1 MSFEKYMHHITTF
14 PKVHFHQSS
23 NFLHTPLC
31 GQPLSTT
38 LHSCHFYHHRL
49 VLLALQPHI
58 NGTISVCIL
67 QCLAYF
73 TQHVTEI
80 NLCCVSE
87 VHYFLNEWIVF
98 HCMDITVYLSI
109 YLLMFQFE
117 AIMTKDAM
125 NINVQ
130 VFLWTYVFIS
140 LGWIPIWE
148 IAGSHAKFMFNC
160 IRNCQP
166 AFQSGCT
173 ILQFHQ
179 QCESS
184 NCFIFILTLIINL

>member
-73 TQHVTEI
+73 TQYVTEI
-80 NLCCVSE
+80 NLCCVSK
-87 VHYFLNEWIVF
+87 VHYFLNGWIVF
-98 HCMDITVYLSI
+98 HCMDITVYPFICWCSSLRLLWLKMLWTLM
-109 YLLMFQFE
+109 YKYFCGLMFW
-117 AIMTKDAM
+117 
-125 NINVQ
+125 
-130 VFLWTYVFIS
+130 FLLDEYLYEKLLGHMPS
-140 LGWIPIWE
+140 L
-148 IAGSHAKFMFNC
+148 C
-160 IRNCQP
+160 
-166 AFQSGCT
+166 
-173 ILQFHQ
+173 
-179 QCESS
+179 
-184 NCFIFILTLIINL
+184 LTV